1 MGFWTATFVGVALLA
16 GAPVATDRSPASNFE
31 GWFASARVRG
41 LEIPAATL
49 ERAKG
54 YRFVFVGGF
63 RNERMPGYFSQNM
76 GELRAL
82 GIARDRIE
90 TISPSS
96 SKIWEE
102 NAKAVRAEFE
112 QVAAKGPER
121 LVIVGH
127 SRGACD
133 ALAFALENPEFVR
146 DRVEAIYLI
155 QGPFGGSGV
164 AEYVL
169 GRGTP
174 TDRRMWFGQR
184 FMANLMSRAARI
196 TAGRSGLG
204 ALEGMTREVSRA
216 FWQDAIRRHA
226 DALATVGPRVYFIRS
241 QIHPSQQRIFRRT
254 IAWYQ
259 KLYLGPGDGMV
270 ELVDQ
275 ALPGI
280 GKILGTLEAGH
291 ADLTHRFPASGAPAQ
306 FRRALTRSLLMALG
320 ERPSGDPRQGPDLG
334 HDPVPEV
341 QPGLER
347 DGRRVPGVAPPR
359 GIVAADRGEHP

>member
-1 MGFWTATFVGVALLA
+1 MGCFTAIFVGAALLA
-16 GAPVATDRSPASNFE
+16 GAPSAADRDSVSNFE
-31 GWFASARVRG
+31 GWFASARARR
-41 LEIPAATL
+41 LELPAATL

-82 GIARDRIE
+82 GIPRKQIE
-90 TISPSS
+90 TILPSS
-96 SKIWEE
+96 SKTWEE
-102 NAKAVRAEFE
+102 NAAKVRAGFSE
-112 QVAAKGPER
+112 VAAKGPER
-121 LVIVGH
+121 LVIIGH

-133 ALAFALENPEFVR
+133 ALAFAFANPGFVR

-169 GRGTP
+169 GRGMP
-174 TDRRMWFGQR
+174 TDRRMWAGQR
-184 FMANLMSRAARI
+184 FVASIMGRLARVA
-196 TAGRSGLG
+196 AGRSGLG

-216 FWQDAIRRHA
+216 FWDATIRRDA
-226 DALATVGPRVYFIRS
+226 EALATVGPRVYFIRS
-241 QIHPSQQRIFRRT
+241 QIHPSRQRIFRRV

-259 KLYLGPGDGMV
+259 RIYLGPGDGMV
-270 ELVDQ
+270 ELADQ
-275 ALPGI
+275 ALPGV

-320 ERPSGDPRQGPDLG
+320 ERASAASDARADLG
-334 HDPVPEV
+334 QDAVPEV
-341 QPGLER
+341 RPGLQR
-347 DGRRVPGVAPPR
+347 DGGGVPGVAPPAR
-359 GIVAADRGEHP
+359 VLAADGAEHP